1 LLAILAANG
10 AVDYDTIR
18 QAPTGRI
25 YERPPEIVQPPRPGV
40 SARFTPMPDDVA
52 AEIAEV
58 FGEPVQPLA
67 AGGKFTHHLVVR
79 RARETVNT
87 LGRDFGAIRKRMP
100 TNPLFL
106 HPDDMAVLGLVAG
119 DRVRI
124 TSDNEALS
132 AIAAA
137 DPKLR
142 RGVVSMTHGWGGL
155 PGDGD
160 VGETGVS
167 TSRFVTT
174 EAYMDPIN
182 AMPRLSAIPVGLA
195 KEPAG

>member
-1 LLAILAANG
+1 
-10 AVDYDTIR
+10 
-18 QAPTGRI
+18 
-25 YERPPEIVQPPRPGV
+25 
-40 SARFTPMPDDVA
+40 MPDDVA
-52 AEIAEV
+52 AELAEV
-58 FGEPVQPLA
+58 FAEPVRPLA
-67 AGGKFTHHLVVR
+67 ANGRFTHHLVVR

-87 LGRDFGAIRKRMP
+87 LGREFAAIRKRMP

-106 HPDDMAVLGLVAG
+106 NPDDMTALGLAEG

-137 DPKLR
+137 DARLR

-160 VGETGVS
+160 VAETGVS

-174 EAYMDPIN
+174 EAHLDPIN
-182 AMPRLSAIPVGLA
+182 AMPRLSAIPVALA
-195 KEPAG
+195 KEAAA